1 MATRREDIPYW
12 KKDFEETL
20 QLHGIKERSLKFQVS
35 VPENIEKLKSHMR
48 KSNLFLFPS
57 EFDSPIF
64 GTEALVA
71 VAARV
76 PILVPRYSGIA
87 SLLRKMV
94 EEESVVNETNSETK
108 VDSWK
113 KGSFRR

>member
-20 QLHGIKERSLKFQVS
+20 QLYGIKERSLKFQVS
-35 VPENIEKLKSHMR
+35 VPENIEKLKSHRR
-48 KSNLFLFPS
+48 KSNLFLCPS
-57 EFDSPIF
+57 KFDSPIF

-71 VAARV
+71 LV
-76 PILVPRYSGIA
+76 PILVSRYSGIA

-94 EEESVVNETNSETK
+94 EDESVVNETNSETK
-108 VDSWK
+108 VGSWK